1 MKEADQFGRLHT
13 AMVTPFV
20 NRNGNLSVEQ
30 TTRLASHLT
39 DTGTETIVVS
49 GTTGESPT
57 LTERERMQ
65 RIDIVRKTVGDRAKV
80 ISGTGTNSTAQSIDL
95 SRQAQAEGA
104 QGLLLVTPYYN
115 KPTQEGLFRHFAA
128 IAEAVDLPLI
138 LYNVP
143 SRTGVN
149 LEARTVE
156 RLDREYGNIVG
167 DKEAVGL
174 KTEVKNG
181 EDKITG
187 EVQIALIL
195 ENRTEGF
202 EIWSGND
209 QDTLPMMRQGAYGV
223 VSVASHLTG
232 DLIRRMM
239 NHQIAGEEAQA
250 QQLHDHLMPFFNA
263 LFPNE
268 HFSNSNPSAIKAAL
282 NLAGM
287 EVGSLRLPL
296 TEVPDSYKARLQV
309 LLAEYDLVNGP

>member
-13 AMVTPFV
+13 AMVSPFG
-20 NRNGNLSVEQ
+20 RNGELNVEQ
-30 TTRLASHLT
+30 AERLATHLV
-39 DTGTETIVVS
+39 DTGTTTVVVT

-57 LTERERMQ
+57 LTERER
-65 RIDIVRKTVGDRAKV
+65 RILINAAQKGVGGRAKV
-80 ISGTGTNSTAQSIDL
+80 IAGTGTNSTAQSIDL

-232 DLIRRMM
+232 DLISRMI
-239 NHQIAGEEAQA
+239 NHHVVGEDEQA
-250 QQLHDHLMPFFNA
+250 QQLHDRLMPLFEA
-263 LFPNE
+263 LFPPTSPE
-268 HFSNSNPSAIKAAL
+268 PSPASVKAML
-282 NLAGM
+282 NITGM
-287 EVGSLRLPL
+287 EVGGLRLPL
-296 TEVPDSYKARLQV
+296 VEVPDSYKARLQV
-309 LLAEYDLVNGP
+309 LLAEYDLTNGP